1 MNPTVLLLL
10 TVATGA
16 VVLMGGI
23 IICRES
29 DKSIPSTLRECL
41 AWGSGFFVAMS
52 VQVILIAHL

>member
-10 TVATGA
+10 SVTTGA

-23 IICRES
+23 IICRGW
-29 DKSIPSTLRECL
+29 DKSIPCTLRECL

-52 VQVILIAHL
+52 VQIILISQL